1 MSQIDPERKRVA
13 DFIRK
18 YGLKIVPIDEEK
30 HPIGGAWQTSEVYE
44 PLQKER
50 LKAFEDGAIK
60 VGLICGVKCG
70 NGYYLSVVDVDNKK
84 VWSTVQEFESKT
96 TCVKSGGEWQKGD
109 AKGISKD
116 VSRHL
121 YFFTLSPIK
130 TYRKHE
136 EGIQVE
142 IDILGKGAQV
152 CAPTFTH
159 PKTGRKSVFLNN
171 LEPLVWK
178 GDLRFDILTMLQERL
193 KIKLNYAAETV
204 NITDLLTG
212 SIHEGNRDNAAI
224 KVATWFRT
232 KHPDDKDEVTKLMLE
247 WNKDACQP
255 PLDENVIYDKV
266 NSAFA
271 PEKPYGWKFI
281 EKEIY
286 TQEEDT
292 KAEQLLDNPH
302 EIPHFIYEANAEIVH
317 EDKNKT
323 IIPLLVFGKQSLEV
337 SGKSAAGK
345 NALLDACLKCH
356 SATLKDEFVR
366 KVTGLTRRSLRY
378 LKNPPKVL
386 YIAERRGFES
396 EKDESGAEYDV
407 KVGISEHGITTLFTN
422 KQTMETEEV
431 FIPIECFVFSTTE
444 FSATWELANRI
455 FNLIVDD
462 SIEQNVAVIRF
473 KLDQMAMAKN
483 EKINTE
489 PQKKILRCMFK
500 KLRELNLKNE
510 DFIVPWSRALEPL
523 LPPSETSIRRHVD
536 KMSELIYT
544 FAKLYY
550 RKLVKD
556 KHGSYIIPPELLWQ
570 MLNVADEAIF
580 TQILGMTR
588 SQMYFW
594 NMLLDLFKAQEY
606 ISIKDVASK
615 THRASGYIRK
625 VFDFFEEQGLIITR
639 QEGRERVAEVTP
651 GVGDS
656 RINKLLGLKYSELEK
671 QYALWCRTHFPE
683 LLKKNTGRVTVSDFK
698 TGTVFEKT
706 LLANYTFEP
715 KINLVIKEQQT
726 KARSPKVLE
735 LTKSDN
741 ITQQDLE
748 AFKDASES

>member
-1 MSQIDPERKRVA
+1 MSQIDPERQRVA

-18 YGLKIVPIDEEK
+18 YGLKVVPINEEK
-30 HPIGGAWQTSEVYE
+30 RPIGEAWQTPEVYE

-60 VGLICGVKCG
+60 VGLICGVKCD
-70 NGYYLSVVDVDNKK
+70 NGYYLSVVDADNKK
-84 VWSTVQEFESKT
+84 VWSAIQEFESKT

-121 YFFTLSPIK
+121 YFFTLSPVK

-142 IDILGKGAQV
+142 IDIQGKGAQV

-171 LEPLVWK
+171 FEPLVWK

-193 KIKLNYAAETV
+193 KIKLNYEAETV

-212 SIHEGNRDNAAI
+212 PIQEGNRDNAAI

-247 WNKDACQP
+247 WNKDTCQP

-286 TQEEDT
+286 TQEEDA

-302 EIPHFIYEANAEIVH
+302 EIPHFIFEANAEIVH

-323 IIPLLVFGKQSLEV
+323 VIPLLAFGRQTLEV

-345 NALLDACLKCH
+345 NALLDACLQCL
-356 SATLKDEFVR
+356 SATLKDEDVR

-378 LKNPPKVL
+378 LKNPPKIL

-396 EKDESGAEYDV
+396 QEDESGAEYDV
-407 KVGISEHGITTLFTN
+407 KVGISEHGITTLYTN
-422 KQTMETEEV
+422 KNTMETEEI

-462 SIEQNVAVIRF
+462 SIEQNVDVTRF
-473 KLDQMAMAKN
+473 VLAQMATLKAD
-483 EKINTE
+483 KITTA
-489 PQKKILRCMFK
+489 PKKKILRCMFK
-500 KLRELNLKNE
+500 KLREANLKDT
-510 DFIVPWSRALEPL
+510 DFVIPWARALEPL
-523 LPPSETSIRRHVD
+523 LPPNDTAIRRHVN
-536 KMSELIYT
+536 KLAGLIYT
-544 FAKLYY
+544 FGKLYY
-550 RKLVKD
+550 RKLERA
-556 KHGSYIIPPELLWQ
+556 GSGEYIIPPELLWQ

-588 SQMYFW
+588 SQTYFW
-594 NMLLDLFKAQEY
+594 NMFLELFKAQEY
-606 ISIKDVASK
+606 ISIKDVAGK

-625 VFDFFEEQGLIITR
+625 VFDFFEEQGLIITKT
-639 QEGRERVAEVTP
+639 EGREKVAELTP

-656 RINKLLGLKYSELEK
+656 RIINTLGLKYSEVEK
-671 QYALWCRTHFPE
+671 QHAQWCRTHSPE
-683 LLKKNTGRVTVSDFK
+683 LLKKSAGGLSVADFRTGQLYSSNVLEK
-698 TGTVFEKT
+698 YVFELKM
-706 LLANYTFEP
+706 N
-715 KINLVIKEQQT
+715 VIVKEQQG
-726 KARSPKVLE
+726 KPRSQKVLE
-735 LTKSDN
+735 STQSDRQN
-741 ITQQDLE
+741 QQDLE
-748 AFKDASES
+748 RFGNATES